1 MLNSAFT
8 LLNGYLP
15 GITYKGLSGRT
26 EYNICFTYLGKPF
39 PKVTSGKFLS

>member
-15 GITYKGLSGRT
+15 GITYKGLSGRI
-26 EYNICFTYLGKPF
+26 EYICFTYFRKTF
-39 PKVTSGKFLS
+39 S